1 MIPEVFVGGQ
11 WNAASK
17 HEIKEYSS
25 KKVIDKE
32 SKNVVKLS
40 QILFCLEENIRDER
54 EVSGQ

>member
-1 MIPEVFVGGQ
+1 MGGQ

-17 HEIKEYSS
+17 HEIKEYSC
-25 KKVIDKE
+25 KKVIAKT
-32 SKNVVKLS
+32 SKNEVKLS